1 MKIAYISADLGIPV
15 FGNKGASIHVQEVIR
30 ALHRQGATVELFTPR
45 LGGEPPDGLEDVVV
59 HTLPAI
65 RKGEP
70 AQREAAAL
78 AANEALHRAL
88 ASTGP
93 FDLIYERYSLW
104 SYAGMEFARDRG
116 IPGLLEVNAPLI
128 EEQAKHRSLVDQAG
142 AQAVAERVFG
152 AATVL
157 LPVSAGVAA
166 YLNNFREAQ
175 GRIHVLPNG
184 VDPTRFGKDVEPAL
198 PHIAGTFTVGFVGT
212 LKAWHGLDVLVD
224 AFTLLKRAYPSS
236 RLLIVGDGPCRE
248 SMTETL
254 EERGLLADAHFT
266 GAVDPE
272 QIPTW
277 LASMDAAVAPY
288 PDLENF
294 YFSPLKVYEYMAAS
308 LPTVASNIGQ
318 LTDLIEDGVNGLLC
332 PPGDARALAE
342 ALGRLQADPW
352 LAAELGEA
360 ARRTIRANH
369 TWNHVARQILEHARV
384 ASPVSEEQSTTES
397 EALPSHPT
405 VVDEPAKGE
414 PELAIPNAAKP
425 AKQPP
430 KPENIRQS
438 LPSLW
443 RIFSYFR
450 RQIAGE
456 WPLLIGTLCS
466 LLVGIVLRL
475 LEPWPLKLV
484 VDYISGEPLHN
495 LPTAVANW
503 LQGLDANFFFGVVTV
518 TLLLVT
524 AGRAVTGYTSTVG
537 LALAGNRVL
546 ARARRKL
553 YAHML
558 HLSMGFHQRSKSG
571 DLLTHLIGD
580 ITRLQEVA
588 VTAML
593 PLAVS
598 ILTLVGM
605 VGMMFWLNW
614 QLALLAIAVFPIVS
628 LLMARLSGQIRT
640 VAREQRKR
648 EGALAANAAEALGAI
663 RVVQAFG
670 LEEQLENHFSAQ
682 DRKNLKEGAR
692 SARLSASLERGV
704 DLFIGA
710 STALVLWF
718 GARLVLSGALT
729 LGDLVIFLSY
739 LKSAFRPM
747 NDLAKYTSRIAKAAA
762 SGERV
767 LAILDTP
774 LEIRDSADAQPAPRF
789 RGQVTFDE
797 VTFGYTPDQPIL
809 QEASFEVKPG
819 QQVALVGP
827 SGAGKS
833 TLVSLLLRL
842 YDPTAGRVCI
852 DGQDIRSYTVRS
864 LREQISIVL
873 QESVLFGVSVRDNI
887 AYGAS
892 DVSQA
897 ELEQAA
903 RLANAHDFIMAL
915 PNGYD
920 TILGERGATL
930 SGGQRQRLAI
940 ARAAVRRAP
949 ILILDEPTVSLD
961 QENEHLVREA
971 LTRLA
976 AGRTTFLVTHDLY
989 AVEEVDLILFI
1000 DEGIVAE
1007 RGTHAELMQLNGKY
1021 AALYHT
1027 MLSQRHTE
1035 PATPHAQALESASY
1049 AVA

>member
-30 ALHRQGATVELFTPR
+30 ALQRQGATIELFTTRP
-45 LGGEPPDGLEDVVV
+45 GGDPPTELEGLVV
-59 HTLPAI
+59 HALPAI

-104 SYAGMEFARDRG
+104 SYAGMEFARDRD

-142 AQAVAERVFG
+142 AQVVAQRVFG
-152 AATVL
+152 AATAL
-157 LPVSAGVAA
+157 LPVSTGVAA

-184 VDPTRFGKDVEPAL
+184 VDPTRFGKHVEPAL
-198 PHIAGTFTVGFVGT
+198 LPLPDTFTVGFVGT

-224 AFTLLKRAYPSS
+224 AFTLFQRDNPGA

-248 SMTETL
+248 SMTATL
-254 EERGLLADAHFT
+254 QERGLLAAVHFT
-266 GAVDPE
+266 GAVEPA
-272 QIPTW
+272 QVPAW
-277 LASMDAAVAPY
+277 LASMDVAVAPY
-288 PDLENF
+288 PALENF
-294 YFSPLKVYEYMAAS
+294 YFSPLKVYEYMAAR

-318 LTDLIEDGVNGLLC
+318 LTDLIEHGRNGLLC

-342 ALGRLQADPW
+342 ALSRLQADPW
-352 LAAELGEA
+352 LAAELGKA
-360 ARRTIRANH
+360 ARRTIRTNH
-369 TWNHVARQILEHARV
+369 TWDHVARQILAHAQVVSPMRAADPPAEHATRP
-384 ASPVSEEQSTTES
+384 A
-397 EALPSHPT
+397 HPAPE
-405 VVDEPAKGE
+405 DEPSVAE
-414 PELAIPNAAKP
+414 PVPATSGATKAAKP
-425 AKQPP
+425 PP
-430 KPENIRQS
+430 KPETIRQS

-450 RQIAGE
+450 RQVAGE
-456 WPLLIGTLCS
+456 WPLLVGTLCS
-466 LLVGIVLRL
+466 LLAGIVLRL

-484 VDYISGEPLHN
+484 VDYVSGAPLHN
-495 LPTAVANW
+495 LPAAVATW
-503 LQGLDANFFFGVVTV
+503 LQGLDANFFFGVVAS

-524 AGRAVTGYTSTVG
+524 AGRALTGYISTVG

-553 YAHML
+553 YGHML
-558 HLSMGFHQRSKSG
+558 HLSLGFHQRAKSG

-593 PLAVS
+593 PLVVN

-605 VGMMFWLNW
+605 VGMMLWLNW

-670 LEEQLENHFSAQ
+670 LEQQLENHFSTQ

-718 GARLVLSGALT
+718 GARLVLSGALS

-774 LEIRDSADAQPAPRF
+774 VEIRDRADAQPAPRF
-789 RGQVTFDE
+789 RGLVTFDA

-809 QEASFEVKPG
+809 QQASFEVKPG

-887 AYGAS
+887 AHGAS

-897 ELEQAA
+897 ELEEAA

-915 PNGYD
+915 PNGYE
-920 TILGERGATL
+920 TVLGERGATL

-961 QENEHLVREA
+961 QENEQLVREA
-971 LTRLA
+971 LMRLA
-976 AGRTTFLVTHDLY
+976 AGHTTFLVTHDLY
-989 AVEEVDLILFI
+989 AVEEADLILFI
-1000 DEGIVAE
+1000 DEGFITE

-1021 AALYHT
+1021 AALYRT
-1027 MLSQRHTE
+1027 MLSQRHAETAAPTPQ
-1035 PATPHAQALESASY
+1035 PAEAAPY